1 MFADAYISSMNYLWI
16 YPLEKNFI
24 GTSSILA
31 QGKSHVLPSDP
42 FFTYC
47 ICQVVTGTG
56 VIFHSQ
62 TARPPIRLSFAY
74 NLKCP
79 LLVPHLFPPHHRMF
93 QWLKLLPY
101 LNLPFVQA
109 SDISNSLPR
118 SKNVR
123 DVCLDC
129 LEFDLRHLQ
138 TTRVPIMRLLWL

>member
-16 YPLEKNFI
+16 YPLEKNVI

-31 QGKSHVLPSDP
+31 QGKSHVLPSNP
-42 FFTYC
+42 FFTHC

-74 NLKCP
+74 NFKCP

-93 QWLKLLPY
+93 QWLQLLPY
-101 LNLPFVQA
+101 LNLSFVQA

>member
-16 YPLEKNFI
+16 YPLEKNVI

-31 QGKSHVLPSDP
+31 QGKSHVLPSNP
-42 FFTYC
+42 FFTHC

-74 NLKCP
+74 NFKCP

-93 QWLKLLPY
+93 QWLQLLPY
-101 LNLPFVQA
+101 LNLSFVQA

-118 SKNVR
+118 GKNVR